1 SSNGQE
7 DHVSMGANAAT
18 KLARV
23 IENCFAI
30 QGIELLNAAQ
40 ALDFRGPLKSSQKIE
55 NLHASFRNEVSFLA
69 ADRNTSLDMKAALN
83 FVKNSL

>member
-1 SSNGQE
+1 
-7 DHVSMGANAAT
+7 MGANAAT

-40 ALDFRGPLKSSQKIE
+40 ALDFRRPLKSSLEVEKLY
-55 NLHASFRNEVSFLA
+55 NSFRKKVSFLA
-69 ADRNTSLDMKAALN
+69 ADRNTSLDMKAASN
-83 FVKNSL
+83 FVKNPL

>member
-1 SSNGQE
+1 
-7 DHVSMGANAAT
+7 MGANAAT

-40 ALDFRGPLKSSQKIE
+40 ALDFRRPLKSSFEVEK
-55 NLHASFRNEVSFLA
+55 LHNSFRKKVSFLR

-83 FVKNSL
+83 FVKNPL